1 MVTPRKPSVPRLIAV
16 AGGKGGV
23 GKSTIAA
30 NLAVA
35 IARLGH
41 RVAIVDADLGAANLH
56 TMFGVL
62 HPEVCLADF
71 LDRRIEHLA
80 DARRQVGPS
89 TLYLV
94 PGTSRPGSAN
104 LSRAHKLRLLRGLT
118 ELDTEIVVIDLGA
131 GTSFSVVDVLAAADQ
146 KLLVVT
152 PQLPSLHNAYALL
165 KACVHRVARKLAT
178 DDIGQ
183 GLIDSAL
190 GQEKK
195 ARTIPQLLDV
205 LRPLDGQLSA
215 AIGELLNRF
224 GVGIVANQIES
235 DADAKALAR
244 MGPLIQDQLMIAA
257 PVLAAVRRAPALAGS
272 LRAGARTLV
281 DPTSDGAH
289 VFRHLARTL
298 LDADLARL
306 RGHARMSRPETIP
319 LWVLRDLLSERE
331 DIAPI
336 AAEG

>member
-1 MVTPRKPSVPRLIAV
+1 MPREHGVPRLIAV

-41 RVAIVDADLGAANLH
+41 RVTIVDADLGAANLH

-62 HPEVCLADF
+62 HPEVCIADF
-71 LDRRIEHLA
+71 LDGRISSLA
-80 DARRQVGPS
+80 AARRQVGPS
-89 TLYLV
+89 TLSLV

-118 ELDTEIVVIDLGA
+118 ELDTEVVLVDLGA
-131 GTSFSVVDVLAAADQ
+131 GTSFNVVDVLAAADQ

-152 PQLPSLHNAYALL
+152 PQLPSVHNAYALL

-190 GQEKK
+190 GHEKK
-195 ARTIPQLLDV
+195 ARTIPQLLEV
-205 LRPLDGQLSA
+205 LRPLDPALSGS
-215 AIGELLNRF
+215 IGDLLGRF
-224 GVGIVANQIES
+224 GVGLVANQVES
-235 DADAKALAR
+235 DAEARALAR
-244 MGPLIQDQLMIAA
+244 MGPLIQDQLMISA
-257 PVLAAVRRAPALAGS
+257 PVLAAIRRAPALAGS
-272 LRAGARTLV
+272 LRAGANTLL
-281 DPTSDGAH
+281 DPTTDGAH
-289 VFRHLARTL
+289 MFRHLARSL

-306 RGHARMSRPETIP
+306 RGQHTRTTHPETIP

-331 DIAPI
+331 DVAPV
-336 AAEG
+336 AADG